1 MQNEDTFF
9 LQNLDK
15 NPKETGLPECIS
27 KISHKGTSKNDNFR
41 VGRGIQNSS
50 QIWTL
55 QGRNHRTWQVLRQVK
70 MAKKRWNQQTI
81 IGQVGGPKKPTT
93 IGHHRVEIIGHGRY
107 LQVKMA
113 KKRREL
119 SNLFVT
125 SKNETREPFK
135 TPF

>member
-9 LQNLDK
+9 LQNLDE

-55 QGRNHRTWQVLRQVK
+55 SS
-70 MAKKRWNQQTI
+70 
-81 IGQVGGPKKPTT
+81 
-93 IGHHRVEIIGHGRY
+93 VEIIGHGRY
-107 LQVKMA
+107 LD
-113 KKRREL
+113 R
-119 SNLFVT
+119 
-125 SKNETREPFK
+125 SKWPKNVGINRQL
-135 TPF
+135 